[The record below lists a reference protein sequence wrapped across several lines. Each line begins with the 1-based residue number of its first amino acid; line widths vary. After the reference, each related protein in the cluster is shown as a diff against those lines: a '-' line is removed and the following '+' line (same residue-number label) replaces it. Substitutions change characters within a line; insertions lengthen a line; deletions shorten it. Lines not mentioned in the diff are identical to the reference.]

1 VKPYVVMVCIGGL
14 LAWGAAV
21 HAQDVPGC
29 GTLDNAYGPF
39 DYRDPVNKQDNLP
52 IVETFHFTPD
62 VESLRR
68 GRSGTVID
76 DLRYTLRAFP
86 NHHRALA
93 AVARYGLGGGHMPE
107 DSNIP
112 SVACFFERAV
122 VFAPD
127 DAVVRA
133 VYANF
138 LFKSGKR
145 EEAHEQYEEALRL
158 APESTEINYAAGLYY
173 LEIGDLER
181 AKASAEIA
189 YGNGYPL
196 PGLRK
201 KIAAAE
207 SAARR
212 K

>member
-1 VKPYVVMVCIGGL
+1 MMRWYARSMRTSSSR
-14 LAWGAAV
+14 AA
-21 HAQDVPGC
+21 
-29 GTLDNAYGPF
+29 
-39 DYRDPVNKQDNLP
+39 K
-52 IVETFHFTPD
+52 
-62 VESLRR
+62 
-68 GRSGTVID
+68 
-76 DLRYTLRAFP
+76 
-86 NHHRALA
+86 
-93 AVARYGLGGGHMPE
+93 
-107 DSNIP
+107 
-112 SVACFFERAV
+112 
-122 VFAPD
+122 
-127 DAVVRA
+127 
-133 VYANF
+133 
-138 LFKSGKR
+138 GKR
-145 EEAHEQYEEALRL
+145 HEQYEEALRL